1 MRRHSEE
8 HSDVLV
14 AFVKA
19 LAMVKVPCQPN
30 RMRHASATLQPH
42 M

>member
-14 AFVKA
+14 AFIKA

-30 RMRHASATLQPH
+30 CMCHAIATLQPY